1 MIINRLILKNFGKF
15 QGKEIE
21 LKEGINILFGEN
33 ESGKSTIH
41 VFLQSMLFGMKR
53 GRGKASK
60 TDIYSRYM
68 PWEKGNWYEGSMVFT
83 CGERTFRL
91 ERGFGKFAKA
101 PILVC
106 KTDGE
111 MLSVEHGDLD
121 MLLGGITENV
131 YENTVSVGQAKS
143 RTEEGLLKEIRD
155 YLSEFQG
162 TGDFRFHPE
171 QAVEI
176 LKKRRKELEQKEREA
191 LAEKEKQ
198 ERESALKIHL
208 EEEEIENIQR
218 KLKEKLSGDAS
229 AREVRER
236 GKGKIILLAILLLVG
251 AVLGVWVWKSPI
263 MAIVLPLLLFGMYFG
278 LSYLLSQKRKREQ
291 QAAKKAKTEE
301 RRRLLKESLQERQMK
316 LENLKEEAAERKHDY
331 DTIEK
336 IRKEIQAVSIAG
348 AKIKEAAGNLQKLTG
363 QKLQDEISEIFAQIT
378 EGKYK
383 RVLLTENFE
392 IYLDTGEKYLQL
404 YQVSYGTAEQVYLAL
419 RLACGTILCQEEE
432 LPLILDETFAMYD
445 EKRLIQALKYIS
457 QRKSQVILFS
467 SNKREI
473 QALEKAGIPFSLS
486 KLS

>member
-68 PWEKGNWYEGSMVFT
+68 PWENGNWYEGSMVFT

>member
-68 PWEKGNWYEGSMVFT
+68 PWENGNWYEGSMVFT

-229 AREVRER
+229 AREVREG

-263 MAIVLPLLLFGMYFG
+263 MAIVLSLLLFGMYFG

-301 RRRLLKESLQERQMK
+301 RRRFLKESLQERQMK

-404 YQVSYGTAEQVYLAL
+404 YQVSYGTAEQIYLAL

-473 QALEKAGIPFSLS
+473 QALEKAGIPFYLS

>member
-68 PWEKGNWYEGSMVFT
+68 PWENGNWYEGSMVFT

-131 YENTVSVGQAKS
+131 YENTVSAGQAKS

-229 AREVRER
+229 AREVQER

-263 MAIVLPLLLFGMYFG
+263 MAIVLPLLLLGMYFG
-278 LSYLLSQKRKREQ
+278 LSYLLSQKRKGEQ

-316 LENLKEEAAERKHDY
+316 LENLKEAAAERKHDY

-336 IRKEIQAVSIAG
+336 IRKEIQAVSIAE

-378 EGKYK
+378 GGKYK

>member
-21 LKEGINILFGEN
+21 LKEGINILLGEN

-60 TDIYSRYM
+60 TDTYSRYM
-68 PWEKGNWYEGSMVFT
+68 PWENGNWYEGSMVFT
-83 CGERTFRL
+83 CGKRKFRL
-91 ERGFGKFAKA
+91 ERGFGKFAKV
-101 PILVC
+101 PTLIC
-106 KTDGE
+106 ETDGE

-121 MLLGGITENV
+121 MLLGGVTENV
-131 YENTVSVGQAKS
+131 YENTVSIGQAKS

-176 LKKRRKELEQKEREA
+176 LKKRRKELEQKEREI
-191 LAEKEKQ
+191 LLEKEKL
-198 ERESALKIHL
+198 EWEIISKIHH
-208 EEEEIENIQR
+208 EEEEIENVRR
-218 KLKEKLSGDAS
+218 KLKERSTG
-229 AREVRER
+229 EVPVKEER
-236 GKGKIILLAILLLVG
+236 NTGKGRFFLLAALLAAG
-251 AVLGVWVWKSPI
+251 AALGTLVWKSMI
-263 MAIVLPLLLFGMYFG
+263 MAIVLPLLLYMLYSG
-278 LSYLLSQKRKREQ
+278 LSKLLLQKKQ
-291 QAAKKAKTEE
+291 QKQRTEKKVKTEE
-301 RRRLLKESLQERQMK
+301 RRKILAESLQERQMK
-316 LENLKEEAAERKHDY
+316 IENLKEEAAERKSDY
-331 DTIEK
+331 VQVER
-336 IRKEIQAVSIAG
+336 IRKEIQAVSIAE
-348 AKIKEAAGNLQKLTG
+348 AKIKEAAGNLQKFTG

-378 EGKYK
+378 GGKYK

-392 IYLDTGEKYLQL
+392 IYLDTGEKRLQL

-419 RLACGTILCQEEE
+419 RLACGEILCQEEDI
-432 LPLILDETFAMYD
+432 PLVLDETFAMYD

-457 QRKSQVILFS
+457 QRKSQVLLFS

-473 QALEKAGIPFSLS
+473 QALEKAGVPFSLVR
-486 KLS
+486 L

>member
-68 PWEKGNWYEGSMVFT
+68 PWENGNWYEGSMVFT

-101 PILVC
+101 PTLVC
-106 KTDGE
+106 ETDGE

-121 MLLGGITENV
+121 MLLGGVTENV

-143 RTEEGLLKEIRD
+143 RTEEGILKEIRD

-263 MAIVLPLLLFGMYFG
+263 MAIVLPLLLFGMHFG

>member
-68 PWEKGNWYEGSMVFT
+68 PWENGNWYEGSMVFT

-378 EGKYK
+378 GGKYK

-419 RLACGTILCQEEE
+419 RLACSTILCQEEE

>member
-68 PWEKGNWYEGSMVFT
+68 PWENGNWYEGSMVFT

-101 PILVC
+101 PTLVC
-106 KTDGE
+106 ETDGE

-121 MLLGGITENV
+121 MLLGGVTENV

-191 LAEKEKQ
+191 LTEKEKQ
-198 ERESALKIHL
+198 ERESALKIYL

-229 AREVRER
+229 AREVQER
-236 GKGKIILLAILLLVG
+236 GKGKKLLLAILLLAG
-251 AVLGVWVWKSPI
+251 AVLGVWVWKNPI
-263 MAIVLPLLLFGMYFG
+263 MAIVLPLLLLGMYFG
-278 LSYLLSQKRKREQ
+278 LSYLLSQKKKREQ

-301 RRRLLKESLQERQMK
+301 RRRLLKESLQERRMK

-336 IRKEIQAVSIAG
+336 IRKEIQAVSIAE

-363 QKLQDEISEIFAQIT
+363 QKLQDEISGIFAQIT
-378 EGKYK
+378 GGKYK

-419 RLACGTILCQEEE
+419 RLACGEILCQEEE
-432 LPLILDETFAMYD
+432 LPLIFDETFAMYD

-457 QRKSQVILFS
+457 RRKSQVILFS

>member
-33 ESGKSTIH
+33 ESGKSTVH

-68 PWEKGNWYEGSMVFT
+68 PWENGSWYEGSMMFT
-83 CGERTFRL
+83 CGGRRFRL
-91 ERGFGKFAKA
+91 DRGFGKFAKA
-101 PILVC
+101 PSLIC
-106 KTDGE
+106 ETDGE
-111 MLSVEHGDLD
+111 MLSVEQGDLD
-121 MLLGGITENV
+121 MLLGGVTENI
-131 YENTVSVGQAKS
+131 YENTVSIGQAKS

-229 AREVRER
+229 AREVQER

-263 MAIVLPLLLFGMYFG
+263 MAIVLPLLLLGMYFG

-336 IRKEIQAVSIAG
+336 IRKEIQAVSIAE

-378 EGKYK
+378 GGKYK

>member
-21 LKEGINILFGEN
+21 LKEGINILLGEN

-41 VFLQSMLFGMKR
+41 VFLQSMLFGMRR

-60 TDIYSRYM
+60 TDIYSRYI
-68 PWEKGNWYEGSMVFT
+68 PWENGNWYEGGIVFT
-83 CGERTFRL
+83 CGGRKFRL

-101 PILVC
+101 PTLIC
-106 KTDGE
+106 ETDGE

-121 MLLGGITENV
+121 MLLGGITENI
-131 YENTVSVGQAKS
+131 YENTVSIGQAKS

-176 LKKRRKELEQKEREA
+176 LKKRKKELEQKEKEI
-191 LAEKEKQ
+191 LLEKEKQ
-198 ERESALKIHL
+198 EHEIALKICH

-218 KLKEKLSGDAS
+218 KLKEKISGDVS
-229 AREVRER
+229 VKEVRER
-236 GKGKIILLAILLLVG
+236 GKGQIFLLAVLLLVG
-251 AVLGVWVWKSPI
+251 VVLGVGGWKSLI
-263 MAIVLPLLLFGMYFG
+263 MAIILPVLLIGMYFE
-278 LSYLLSQKRKREQ
+278 LSHLLSQKKKKEQ
-291 QAAKKAKTEE
+291 QAAKKSKIEE
-301 RRRLLKESLQERQMK
+301 RRKLLAESLQERQMK
-316 LENLKEEAAERKHDY
+316 IENLKEEAAERKSDY
-331 DTIEK
+331 VQVERIH
-336 IRKEIQAVSIAG
+336 KEIQAVSIAE

-363 QKLQDEISEIFAQIT
+363 KKLQDEISEIFAQIT
-378 EGKYK
+378 GGKYK
-383 RVLLTENFE
+383 KVLLTENFE

-419 RLACGTILCQEEE
+419 RLACSKILCQEEDI
-432 LPLILDETFAMYD
+432 PLILDETFAMYD
-445 EKRLIQALKYIS
+445 EKRLIQALKYIN
-457 QRKSQVILFS
+457 QRKLQVILFS

-473 QALEKAGIPFSLS
+473 QALERVGIPFSLS
-486 KLS
+486 KL

>member
-68 PWEKGNWYEGSMVFT
+68 PWENGNWYEGSMVFT

-263 MAIVLPLLLFGMYFG
+263 MAIVLSLLLFGMYFG

-301 RRRLLKESLQERQMK
+301 RRRFLKESLQERQMK
-316 LENLKEEAAERKHDY
+316 LENLKEAAAERKHDY

-336 IRKEIQAVSIAG
+336 IRKEIQAVSIAE

>member
-68 PWEKGNWYEGSMVFT
+68 PWENGNWYEGSMVFT

-229 AREVRER
+229 AREVQER

-263 MAIVLPLLLFGMYFG
+263 MAIVLPLLLLGMYFG

-316 LENLKEEAAERKHDY
+316 LENLKEAAAERKYDY

-336 IRKEIQAVSIAG
+336 IRKEIQAVSIAE

-378 EGKYK
+378 GGKYK

>member
-68 PWEKGNWYEGSMVFT
+68 PWENGNWYEGSMVFT

-229 AREVRER
+229 AREVQER

-263 MAIVLPLLLFGMYFG
+263 MAIVLPLFLLGMYFG

-316 LENLKEEAAERKHDY
+316 LENLKEAAAERKHDY

-336 IRKEIQAVSIAG
+336 IRKEIQAVSIAE

-378 EGKYK
+378 GGKYK

-404 YQVSYGTAEQVYLAL
+404 YQVSYGTAEQIYLAL
-419 RLACGTILCQEEE
+419 RLACGTILCQEE

-473 QALEKAGIPFSLS
+473 QALEKAGIPFYLS

>member
-33 ESGKSTIH
+33 ESGKSTVH

-68 PWEKGNWYEGSMVFT
+68 PWENGNWYEGSMVFT

-101 PILVC
+101 PTLVC
-106 KTDGE
+106 ETDGE

-121 MLLGGITENV
+121 MLLGGVTENV

-229 AREVRER
+229 AREVQER

-404 YQVSYGTAEQVYLAL
+404 YQVSYGTAEQIYLAL

-473 QALEKAGIPFSLS
+473 QALEKAGIPFYLS

>member
-68 PWEKGNWYEGSMVFT
+68 PWENGNWYEGSMVFT

-263 MAIVLPLLLFGMYFG
+263 MAIVLSLLLFGMYFG

-301 RRRLLKESLQERQMK
+301 RRRFLKESLQERQMK

-336 IRKEIQAVSIAG
+336 IRKEIQAVSIAE

-378 EGKYK
+378 GGKYK

>member
-33 ESGKSTIH
+33 ESGKSTVH

-68 PWEKGNWYEGSMVFT
+68 PWENGSWYEGSMMFT
-83 CGERTFRL
+83 CGGRRFRL
-91 ERGFGKFAKA
+91 DRGFGKFAKA
-101 PILVC
+101 PSLIC
-106 KTDGE
+106 ETDGE
-111 MLSVEHGDLD
+111 MLSVEQGDLD
-121 MLLGGITENV
+121 MLLGGVTENI
-131 YENTVSVGQAKS
+131 YENTVSIGQAKS

-229 AREVRER
+229 AREVQER

-263 MAIVLPLLLFGMYFG
+263 MAIVLPLLLLGMYFG

-331 DTIEK
+331 DTK
-336 IRKEIQAVSIAG
+336 IRKEIQAVSIAE

-378 EGKYK
+378 GGKYK

>member
-68 PWEKGNWYEGSMVFT
+68 PWENGNWYEGSMVFT

-106 KTDGE
+106 ETDGE

-301 RRRLLKESLQERQMK
+301 RRRLLKESLQERRMK
-316 LENLKEEAAERKHDY
+316 LENLEEEAAERKHDY

-336 IRKEIQAVSIAG
+336 IRKEIQAVSIAE

-378 EGKYK
+378 GGKYK

-419 RLACGTILCQEEE
+419 RLACTTILCQEEE

>member
-68 PWEKGNWYEGSMVFT
+68 PWENGNWYEGSMVFT

-229 AREVRER
+229 AREVQER

-263 MAIVLPLLLFGMYFG
+263 MAIVLSLLLFGMYFG

-301 RRRLLKESLQERQMK
+301 RRRFLKESLQERQMK

-336 IRKEIQAVSIAG
+336 IRKEIQAVSIAE

-378 EGKYK
+378 GGKYK